1 MKSGEKS
8 EKTKKKKEK
17 KDKTKA
23 KKKEKS
29 LLHGFGSSQP
39 RTMGSPGK
47 LSKKPSTAKASVIRV
62 SKPRTAPLVHER
74 PGPSGFVPGSASR
87 LAPAPG
93 LTEEKSEMDS
103 KASESSPAAQRKAL
117 PVALRMHSRVV
128 TAKPITISPGGTHPN
143 KTEDAASSPSKPR
156 LVPTPP
162 HKAVIPHPS
171 PFRCV
176 LTPYS
181 I

>member
-17 KDKTKA
+17 KEKSKA

-29 LLHGFGSSQP
+29 LIHGFGSSQP
-39 RTMGSPGK
+39 RTLGSPGK
-47 LSKKPSTAKASVIRV
+47 LPKKPSTAKAGVIRV

-87 LAPAPG
+87 LAGLSASG

-103 KASESSPAAQRKAL
+103 KASESSPATQRKAL

-128 TAKPITISPGGTHPN
+128 TAKPITMPPGGTHLN
-143 KTEDAASSPSKPR
+143 KTEDATSSPSQPR

-162 HKAVIPHPS
+162 HKAVVPHPS

-176 LTPYS
+176 FY
-181 I
+181 